1 MANEFARRQ
10 YLVSIAHARKTLREM
25 LDAADGVDDA
35 KLTTTKGDTRE
46 LLRQGRLLEDA
57 LPSGPDSA
65 DPVIAIR
72 RDYVTS
78 IYHVRRIARELLEA
92 HDARDIARIAA
103 AKAAARE
110 LLGARLQ
117 KP

>member
-1 MANEFARRQ
+1 MEFLRRQ
-10 YLVSIAHARKTLREM
+10 QQASIAHARKTLREM

-46 LLRQGRLLEDA
+46 LLKQGRSLEDA

-65 DPVIAIR
+65 DPVVALR
-72 RDYVTS
+72 RSYVTA

-92 HDARDIARIAA
+92 HDARDSARVAA